1 MADRIACTIHGPGE
15 ATYVCSHVAQS
26 LQDNVPR
33 GFHWHVDENQNF
45 QAFCT
50 ACDAMDE
57 AAWAKVVA
65 SVSRAMC
72 IQCFQRVAA
81 LNGAKPAR

>member
-1 MADRIACTIHGPGE
+1 MADQMTCPTHGPGE
-15 ATYVCSHVAQS
+15 ATYVCVHVAQS

-33 GFHWHVDENQNF
+33 GFHWHVDESQNF

-57 AAWAKVVA
+57 ETWEKVVA
-65 SVSRAMC
+65 SVSRAVC
-72 IQCFQRVAA
+72 IQCFQRLAA
-81 LNGAKPAR
+81 LNGATPQR